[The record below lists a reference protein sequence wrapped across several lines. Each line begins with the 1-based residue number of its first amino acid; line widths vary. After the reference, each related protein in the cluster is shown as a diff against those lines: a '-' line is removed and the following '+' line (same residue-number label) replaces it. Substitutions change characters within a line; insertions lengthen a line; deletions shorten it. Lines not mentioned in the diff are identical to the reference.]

1 MLKDKLQPF
10 ITRSEEITNLL
21 MSPDITSDIKRMTT
35 LSKEQSS
42 IEPIVRKAKEYI
54 KVLEDIE
61 EIDDILNG
69 WLPTINFSKD
79 QICCILINVQ

>member
-54 KVLEDIE
+54 KALENI
-61 EIDDILNG
+61 
-69 WLPTINFSKD
+69 
-79 QICCILINVQ
+79 